1 MKYIV
6 YIITRDD
13 NKKYVGT
20 TNIDRIKKRMDAH
33 KIDKRFVNHNFTYK
47 VAFETD
53 NINESYEMEEYF
65 IKIYNTFYNG
75 LNKSLNGRG

>member
-53 NINESYEMEEYF
+53 NIKEWKNKLDELKIF
-65 IKIYNTFYNG
+65 IQNNIST
-75 LNKSLNGRG
+75 S